1 MRIFRSLLLALL
13 LFSPFTQAFELL
25 PMVSFFSDHGAK
37 SEQFFQI
44 NNTTG
49 LPLPL
54 EISVKER
61 NIVGDEEETLKDTDD
76 FFVFPPQAL
85 IPPGKTQMVKVKYLG
100 APLTSAKSYRV
111 VFSQLPIKDDEKHSS
126 IKMALLLKSM
136 ELNLEATI

>member
-100 APLTSAKSYRV
+100 APLTSRNPTVLYLASYLSKMMKSTAA
-111 VFSQLPIKDDEKHSS
+111 SKWLCC
-126 IKMALLLKSM
+126 
-136 ELNLEATI
+136 LNRWN